1 MSRPRK
7 QGISG
12 LLSVF
17 NLALGLFRKKCNVLL
32 RILMSLDR
40 KEKAI
45 KYTRCKFLWHKNSFS
60 CTNYFPLIILSSLFR
75 RHFAKKLQFFR
86 SYFYSFF
93 LYLPFHQINEFCCE
107 FIWNTSVG
115 KIKQQQQTNQQN
127 KTKAANSVY
136 FSSIT
141 SRITLLLSIYLCFS
155 YI

>member
-45 KYTRCKFLWHKNSFS
+45 KYARCKFLWQK
-60 CTNYFPLIILSSLFR
+60 TV
-75 RHFAKKLQFFR
+75 
-86 SYFYSFF
+86 
-93 LYLPFHQINEFCCE
+93 FHVI
-107 FIWNTSVG
+107 
-115 KIKQQQQTNQQN
+115 
-127 KTKAANSVY
+127 
-136 FSSIT
+136 IT
-141 SRITLLLSIYLCFS
+141 STLLFYPLCFANILQKIVIFS
-155 YI
+155 FLFLFIFSFICRFIK

>member
-1 MSRPRK
+1 MSRARK

-17 NLALGLFRKKCNVLL
+17 NLALGSFRKKCNVLL

-45 KYTRCKFLWHKNSFS
+45 KYTRCKFLWQKNSFS
-60 CTNYFPLIILSSLFR
+60 CNNYFHFIILSSLFR

-93 LYLPFHQINEFCCE
+93 PLFAVLWNKQILLRIYLEYL
-107 FIWNTSVG
+107 G

-141 SRITLLLSIYLCFS
+141 SRITLQLSIYLCLS

>member
-1 MSRPRK
+1 MSRARK

-45 KYTRCKFLWHKNSFS
+45 KYTRCKFLWQKNSFS
-60 CTNYFPLIILSSLFR
+60 CNNYFHFIVLSSF
-75 RHFAKKLQFFR
+75 FADILQKNCNFFR

-93 LYLPFHQINEFCCE
+93 LYLPFHQINKFCCE
-107 FIWNTSVG
+107 FIWNTSV
-115 KIKQQQQTNQQN
+115 KKKNSNNKQTN
-127 KTKAANSVY
+127 KTKRKQPIRFISPALPRGLPY
-136 FSSIT
+136 C
-141 SRITLLLSIYLCFS
+141 YLF
-155 YI
+155 IL